1 VSPLPVAEAARMIR
15 DAVSSGK
22 GRAPGRAAAL
32 LAAAAALAAA
42 LAASAAA
49 PLAQRLPEAVAEAQ
63 KLVEK
68 VRGVPFRGTVASAL
82 LPEKDLAKILGRKLV
97 EDLPAP
103 FPRYAASLAA
113 VGLLDP
119 EDGLEEKL
127 TQLYTRQVAG
137 FYDPDVKKFFIVP
150 ERTSEAAAAAP
161 GLGLSAGTLL
171 EDTLLA
177 HELTHALQ
185 DRRLDLVPRMKAL
198 QDSSDALLAL
208 EAFLEGE
215 ATVVMMDALLVKLPP
230 ETKELF
236 GADTLST
243 MLNGLAAG
251 TTAVDGSEGVPDFFV
266 KEMLF
271 PYVSGTAWIEAK
283 RAGGAGWSRID
294 ASYDRPPA
302 TTAEILHPGRS
313 GPRALL
319 AAADRPAASG
329 IPAGMRVL
337 YTDSFGEWMLGTLL
351 ERAGA
356 PDAKALAAEW
366 QDDRILFFEP
376 RVFEGEARPVGFL
389 WRIRTSS
396 PEAARKIAA
405 ALAPLY
411 EREDGP
417 PVAAIAVADDR
428 VEVVRG
434 RPLPPKPVSP
444 PAGTSGP
451 PAGR

>member
-1 VSPLPVAEAARMIR
+1 MIQGAVSP
-15 DAVSSGK
+15 GK
-22 GRAPGRAAAL
+22 GRAPGQVAARF
-32 LAAAAALAAA
+32 AAAAALGASFAAA

-49 PLAQRLPEAVAEAQ
+49 PLAQRLPEAVAQAQ

-82 LPEKDLAKILGRKLV
+82 LPEKDLPKILGKKLV

-113 VGLLDP
+113 AGFLDP
-119 EDGLEEKL
+119 EPGLEEKL

-137 FYDPDVKKFFIVP
+137 FYDPEVKKFFIVP

-161 GLGLSAGTLL
+161 GLGVSAGTLL

-198 QDSSDALLAL
+198 KDSSDALLAL

-243 MLNGLAAG
+243 MLSGLAAG
-251 TTAVDGSEGVPDFFV
+251 TTNVEGSEGVPDFFV

-283 RAGGAGWSRID
+283 RSGGAGWAPID
-294 ASYDRPPA
+294 ARYDRPPA
-302 TTAEILHPGRS
+302 TTAEILHPGRT
-313 GPRALL
+313 GTRVLL
-319 AAADRPAASG
+319 APGDRPAPAD
-329 IPAGMRVL
+329 IPSGMRVL
-337 YTDSFGEWMLGTLL
+337 YGDTFGEWMLATLL

-356 PDAKALAAEW
+356 PDAKVLAAEW

-376 RVFEGEARPVGFL
+376 RHFEGEMRPVGFV
-389 WRIRTSS
+389 WRIRAAS
-396 PEAARKIAA
+396 PDAARRIAG

-411 EREDGP
+411 EREHGRS
-417 PVAAIAVADDR
+417 VAAIAVADDR

-434 RPLPPKPVSP
+434 RPQPPKPLSS
-444 PAGTSGP
+444 PAGTSAP

>member
-1 VSPLPVAEAARMIR
+1 MCHLSAIAAAARMIQG
-15 DAVSSGK
+15 AVSPRK
-22 GRAPGRAAAL
+22 GRAAGPAAAL
-32 LAAAAALAAA
+32 FALAAA
-42 LAASAAA
+42 LPAPAAT
-49 PLAQRLPEAVAEAQ
+49 PLAQRLPEAVAAAQ
-63 KLVEK
+63 AVVEK
-68 VRGVPFRGTVASAL
+68 VRGVPFRGTVASAV
-82 LPEKDLAKILGRKLV
+82 LPEKDLPGILRKKLV

-113 VGLLDP
+113 VGFFDP
-119 EDGLEEKL
+119 EPDLEDRL
-127 TQLYTRQVAG
+127 TELYVRQVAG
-137 FYDPDVKKFFIVP
+137 FYDPEAKKFFIVP

-161 GLGLSAGTLL
+161 GLGLTAGTLL

-198 QDSSDALLAL
+198 KESSDALLAL

-215 ATVVMMDALLVKLPP
+215 ATVVMMDALFQRLPP

-236 GADTLST
+236 GADTLSK
-243 MLNGLAAG
+243 MLSGLAAG
-251 TTAVDGSEGVPDFFV
+251 TTNIEGSEGVPEFFV

-271 PYVSGTAWIEAK
+271 PYVSGTAWIEAR
-283 RAGGAGWSRID
+283 RAGGARWTRVD
-294 ASYDRPPA
+294 ARYDRPPA
-302 TTAEILHPGRS
+302 TTAEILHPGRT
-313 GPRALL
+313 GTRTLL
-319 AAADRPAASG
+319 APGDRPTAAE

-337 YTDSFGEWMLGTLL
+337 YADTFGEWMLSTLL

-376 RVFEGEARPVGFL
+376 KHFEGEARPVGFI
-389 WRIRTSS
+389 WRIRATSS
-396 PEAARKIAA
+396 DAARKIAA

-411 EREDGP
+411 ERPDGR
-417 PVAAIAVADDR
+417 PVAAIAVANDR

-434 RPLPPKPVSP
+434 RLQPPKPVSL
-444 PAGTSGP
+444 PAGTSAP
-451 PAGR
+451 QEGR